1 MILLKECLNMLWASL
16 WLGALWLWYIQVF
29 KDVKTA
35 YGLPHHQ
42 TRRKLLASALID
54 QGVDVDVIAWSKVGL
69 VVMQTPG
76 SVALGA
82 TPQYLAGQ
90 YLLQV
95 RW

>member
-1 MILLKECLNMLWASL
+1 MVGSYLTALQLN
-16 WLGALWLWYIQVF
+16 VF
-29 KDVKTA
+29 KNVKTT
-35 YGLPHHQ
+35 YCLPHHQ

-69 VVMQTPG
+69 IVMQTPG